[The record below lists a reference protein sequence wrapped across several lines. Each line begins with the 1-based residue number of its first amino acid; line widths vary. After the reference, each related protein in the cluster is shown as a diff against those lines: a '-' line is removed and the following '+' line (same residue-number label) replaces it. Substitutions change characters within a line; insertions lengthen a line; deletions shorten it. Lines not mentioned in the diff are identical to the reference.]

1 MRALFL
7 YPWGSFYPATS
18 GAEFVA
24 CAQLDY
30 LQSRGY
36 EIHCVLCKV
45 LGQVPRELSRF
56 VERFPCVRSI
66 SVLDV
71 PARALTFRDLLFGYA
86 RAAASEK
93 FRSLAQESFDL
104 FLANY
109 VVSAPF
115 ACALPRS
122 LLKIVE
128 TLDILAGMYRT
139 LDLVSHPCPP
149 PEPIQDLEQQFLFK
163 RIELDLYRAFD
174 RALMISQKEAQAVL
188 SAGYPGAVYV
198 AHPFP
203 LAARARERCHEFA
216 YDLVFVGSENQLNT
230 RGILWFYRHIYVPYL
245 RGRGVRL
252 AIAGRVCDN
261 LDFKDAL
268 VHPLGFVED
277 IESLYDQSKLVVVP
291 IFDGTGASIKL
302 REALAAGR
310 AVVSTPVGC
319 RGIDSPSDG
328 MVCVDMKQAPRQTA
342 EIILELLSDDQKR
355 EAMQAQAVDL
365 VTRLHTPA
373 AYARAMDSIIESVG
387 TKRIQCVA

>member
-7 YPWGSFYPATS
+7 HPWGSFYPATS

-30 LQSRGY
+30 LQSRDY
-36 EIHCVLCKV
+36 EIHCVMCRV

-56 VERFPCVRSI
+56 VERFPGVRSI
-66 SVLDV
+66 TVLDV

-86 RAAASEK
+86 RAAASEQ
-93 FRSLAQESFDL
+93 FVRVAQEKFDL

-122 LLKIVE
+122 LFKIVE
-128 TLDILAGMYRT
+128 TLDILAAMYRT

-149 PEPIQDLEQQFLFK
+149 SEQIQDLEEQFLFK

-203 LAARARERCHEFA
+203 LAARRENGA
-216 YDLVFVGSENQLNT
+216 MS
-230 RGILWFYRHIYVPYL
+230 L
-245 RGRGVRL
+245 RTTS
-252 AIAGRVCDN
+252 C
-261 LDFKDAL
+261 
-268 VHPLGFVED
+268 
-277 IESLYDQSKLVVVP
+277 SW
-291 IFDGTGASIKL
+291 GAKTSSI
-302 REALAAGR
+302 
-310 AVVSTPVGC
+310 
-319 RGIDSPSDG
+319 
-328 MVCVDMKQAPRQTA
+328 
-342 EIILELLSDDQKR
+342 
-355 EAMQAQAVDL
+355 
-365 VTRLHTPA
+365 PA
-373 AYARAMDSIIESVG
+373 AYSGFIGIFTFLISGVEGFAWRSPVVCAATSILKTRWWIHSVLWKTSSPFTTRASWWSCRSSTG
-387 TKRIQCVA
+387 PALRSSCVRHWRPDGRW